1 MYKKI
6 ILFTALFATLGL
18 SSNAQFLDLSNN
30 SEHASVAFTIGKAG
44 FGTEYGGLGIG
55 GSLSICGFYVDCL
68 INSPEHLYDKHM
80 YSADS
85 PNRYIPDSRAFTV
98 NFGYQIPVLSWLR
111 IAPIIG
117 YSQTSYGV
125 VDRSSMNIEVDSES
139 STGRVRHDYIS
150 SEDFDEFNFGGAIFI
165 QPIPFIEIGF
175 VGTRRAIYGSIGFSL
190 DSFSSED

>member
-1 MYKKI
+1 MI
-6 ILFTALFATLGL
+6 RMSLMNTVTIPSLF
-18 SSNAQFLDLSNN
+18 S
-30 SEHASVAFTIGKAG
+30 IRK
-44 FGTEYGGLGIG
+44 

-85 PNRYIPDSRAFTV
+85 PNRFIDDSRAFTV

-139 STGRVRHDYIS
+139 STGSVRHDYIS
-150 SEDFDEFNFGGAIFI
+150 SEDFDEINFGGAIFI